1 MVCNR
6 DLSQLQVGPLLE
18 SYLTRRARRFPNAAF
33 CPLFLNVRSSLHAGH
48 VPPSAILL
56 IVGAVACF
64 SLLDSIVKFLATR
77 YSVPMLV
84 WARYA
89 VQAIA
94 IVLWLGPTMRSQL
107 LHTRQLRLQLARG
120 AILLVSSLLFFNAL
134 KYLPLAE
141 ATAINYTTPT
151 LVILLSVVVLKER
164 MTPPRWAFVAAGL
177 AGMLLIVRPSAAILH
192 SGALL
197 ALGAA
202 GFYATFQIMT
212 RKLSAE
218 DPRVT
223 LFYSALCGTVLLT
236 LVLPFVDQPAE
247 MPWLHIALVGIM
259 GVLGTAGHFLFILAF
274 RNAPASGLT
283 PFTYMQI
290 VWATLLGWGVFG
302 HFPDAAALAGM
313 AIIAGSGLLL
323 AWHERR
329 RAPVLAE
336 TQEPTAID

>member
-1 MVCNR
+1 MN
-6 DLSQLQVGPLLE
+6 P
-18 SYLTRRARRFPNAAF
+18 
-33 CPLFLNVRSSLHAGH
+33 SLHPGN

-56 IVGAVACF
+56 IVSAVGCF
-64 SLLDSIVKFLATR
+64 SLLDSIVKFLAAL
-77 YSVPMLV
+77 YSVPLLV
-84 WARYA
+84 WARYML
-89 VQAIA
+89 QAAA
-94 IVLWLGPTMRSQL
+94 IVAWLGPTMRSGL
-107 LHTRQLRLQLARG
+107 VRTRQPWLQVARG
-120 AILLVSSLLFFNAL
+120 TILLCSSLLFFNAL

-164 MTPPRWAFVAAGL
+164 MTLPRWAFVVAGM
-177 AGMLLIVRPSAAILH
+177 AGMLLVVRPGAAILH
-192 SGALL
+192 GGALL

-236 LVLPFVDQPAE
+236 FVLPFVDLPRA
-247 MPWLHIALVGIM
+247 MPWTHVVLVGVM
-259 GVLGTAGHFLFILAF
+259 GMLGTAGHFLFILAF
-274 RNAPASGLT
+274 QHAPASGLT
-283 PFTYMQI
+283 PFTYVQI
-290 VWATLLGWGVFG
+290 VWATLLGFVLFG
-302 HFPDAAALAGM
+302 HFPDVPALAGM

-329 RAPVLAE
+329 RTRVLAE
-336 TQEPTAID
+336 TQEPMAVD

>member
-1 MVCNR
+1 MN
-6 DLSQLQVGPLLE
+6 P
-18 SYLTRRARRFPNAAF
+18 ARQPG
-33 CPLFLNVRSSLHAGH
+33 NVPA
-48 VPPSAILL
+48 SAILL

-94 IVLWLGPTMRSQL
+94 IALWLGPTMRGEL
-107 LHTRQLRLQLARG
+107 VRTRQLPLQLARG
-120 AILLVSSLLFFNAL
+120 TILLVSSLLFFNAL

-164 MTPPRWAFVAAGL
+164 MTLPRWAFVGAGL
-177 AGMLLIVRPSAAILH
+177 LGMLLVVRPGAAILH
-192 SGALL
+192 GGALL

-236 LVLPFVDQPAE
+236 LLLPFVDRPGE
-247 MPWLHIALVGIM
+247 MPWTHIALVGIM
-259 GVLGTAGHFLFILAF
+259 GALGTAGHFLFILAF
-274 RNAPASGLT
+274 RHAPASGLT

-290 VWATLLGWGVFG
+290 VWATLLGWAAFG

-329 RAPVLAE
+329 RARVVAE

>member
-1 MVCNR
+1 M
-6 DLSQLQVGPLLE
+6 
-18 SYLTRRARRFPNAAF
+18 
-33 CPLFLNVRSSLHAGH
+33 
-48 VPPSAILL
+48 PPSAILL

-107 LHTRQLRLQLARG
+107 LRTRQLRLQLARG

-177 AGMLLIVRPSAAILH
+177 AGMLLIVRPGSPRRT
-192 SGALL
+192 GARSQGRL
-197 ALGAA
+197 
-202 GFYATFQIMT
+202 
-212 RKLSAE
+212 
-218 DPRVT
+218 
-223 LFYSALCGTVLLT
+223 
-236 LVLPFVDQPAE
+236 
-247 MPWLHIALVGIM
+247 
-259 GVLGTAGHFLFILAF
+259 
-274 RNAPASGLT
+274 
-283 PFTYMQI
+283 
-290 VWATLLGWGVFG
+290 
-302 HFPDAAALAGM
+302 
-313 AIIAGSGLLL
+313 
-323 AWHERR
+323 
-329 RAPVLAE
+329 
-336 TQEPTAID
+336 